1 MENTQRQYLKSLLP
15 ANELVQRAFDYAA
28 DAHESID
35 QRRKYSDLPY
45 IVHPVAVA
53 MRVAA
58 LGGTAVMIAAALLH
72 DVVED
77 TPVTIEQIYSEFG
90 EEVGRMV
97 AGLTDISKPEDG
109 NRKTRKAM
117 DAEHTRVQC
126 ADTHTVKL
134 ADIEHNYH
142 DIVAQDPGFAPR
154 WVGEKIILVEY
165 CADGHPELVAEV
177 TKLVT
182 DYMKGRKAR

>member
-35 QRRKYSDLPY
+35 QRRKYSGQPY

-53 MRVAA
+53 LRVAA
-58 LGGTAVMIAAALLH
+58 LGGTAVMIASALLH

-77 TPVTIEQIYSEFG
+77 TPRTIEDIYENFG
-90 EEVGRMV
+90 NEVGKMV
-97 AGLTDISKPEDG
+97 AGLTDVSVLADG

-134 ADIEHNYH
+134 ADIEHNFH
-142 DIVAQDPGFAPR
+142 DITVQDPGFAPR
-154 WVGEKIILVEY
+154 WVGEKVILVEY

-182 DYMKGRKAR
+182 DYMDRRRT